1 MYTILST
8 ARHALRLA
16 TPALLLTIGSSR
28 VLMAQDPPPLTRIR
42 GVTVTATP
50 LPAGPNIMVGVV
62 RDTAGFPI
70 PGAEVIIPDLKL
82 LLISNGEGLFRFE
95 GVRKGKHTMR
105 ARKIGYAPQIREF
118 ALDSAGGVAEF
129 ELVPVT
135 RSLVP
140 LVVWSER
147 PGISGVVAD
156 SAFQPIA
163 GAFVRLLGEG
173 QHAET
178 DSAGRYY
185 FPAKGGTHSL
195 SISKPGYD
203 PKLVSV
209 SYPAD
214 SGRRVTTW
222 LNDVTH
228 TPDVF
233 ERQAFDS
240 LRFRLAWVKPQNGK
254 IFSHQQLEDVGSP
267 WIYDAVQTTGSKFNY
282 RELYDRDCMAIVNG
296 GRGIANLSH
305 LTVDEVESIE
315 IYQTRSSPTA
325 PTGRRGTTLA
335 APSMMTGKQGTIAMP
350 GSAASSP
357 MTARAAMANGV
368 RNCPTIYVWLR

>member
-1 MYTILST
+1 MYTNLST
-8 ARHALRLA
+8 ARHALRLGLSA
-16 TPALLLTIGSSR
+16 VLLTIGTPR
-28 VLMAQDPPPLTRIR
+28 LLTAQDPPPLTKIK

-62 RDTAGFPI
+62 RDTAGVPI

-82 LLISNGEGLFRFE
+82 LLIANEEGLFRFE
-95 GVRKGKHTMR
+95 GVRHGKHAMR
-105 ARKIGYAPQIREF
+105 ARKIGYAPQVREF

-129 ELVPVT
+129 ALVPVT
-135 RSLVP
+135 KALPPIVA
-140 LVVWSER
+140 WSDR
-147 PGISGVVAD
+147 PGITGLVGD
-156 SAFQPIA
+156 TAFQPIA

-178 DSAGRYY
+178 DSSGRFY
-185 FPAKGGTHSL
+185 FPAKGGTYQL

-214 SGRRVTTW
+214 SGRRITTW

-228 TPDVF
+228 APDVF

-240 LRFRLAWVKPQNGK
+240 LRFRRAWVKPQDGK
-254 IFSHQQLEDVGSP
+254 VFSHEQLEDLGSP

-282 RELYDRDCMAIVNG
+282 RELFDRDCYAIVNG
-296 GRGIANLSH
+296 GRGIANLAY

-315 IYQTRSSPTA
+315 IYGSRSAPTA
-325 PTGRRGTTLA
+325 PSGRRSNVIAPTSMSGGTR
-335 APSMMTGKQGTIAMP
+335 GKIAMP
-350 GSAASSP
+350 GSQASAP
-357 MTARAAMANGV
+357 MTARAAMANST